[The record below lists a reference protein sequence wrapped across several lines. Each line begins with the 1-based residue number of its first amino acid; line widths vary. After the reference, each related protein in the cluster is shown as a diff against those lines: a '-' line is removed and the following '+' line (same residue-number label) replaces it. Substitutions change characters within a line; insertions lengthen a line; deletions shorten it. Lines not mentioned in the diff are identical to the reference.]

1 MKLSRRNIFIII
13 GALVFIWL
21 FANEGFR
28 TVVRRYWEIHELN
41 AELENLKMEN
51 SNLRKEIY
59 LLENDQ
65 SYIEYIAR
73 RELGVISQGEVEF
86 NFKPK

>member
-1 MKLSRRNIFIII
+1 MKLSRRKIFIIA
-13 GALVFIWL
+13 GALLLVWL

-28 TVVRRYWEIHELN
+28 TMVRRYWELHKLGN
-41 AELENLKMEN
+41 ELETLKKEN
-51 SNLRKEIY
+51 ANLRKEIY
-59 LLENDQ
+59 LLETDQ

-86 NFKPK
+86 TFKQK

>member
-1 MKLSRRNIFIII
+1 VKLTRRNVFIIV
-13 GALVFIWL
+13 GALVFIGL

-28 TVVRRYWEIHELN
+28 TVVRRYWEIHKLN
-41 AELENLKMEN
+41 RELENLKMEN
-51 SNLRKEIY
+51 ANLRKEIY

-65 SYIEYIAR
+65 SYIEYVAR
-73 RELGVISQGEVEF
+73 RELGVISQGEVEY

>member
-1 MKLSRRNIFIII
+1 MKFSRRNIFIII
-13 GALVFIWL
+13 GALVFVWL

-28 TVVRRYWEIHELN
+28 ALVRRYWEIHKLN
-41 AELENLKMEN
+41 GELENLKMEN
-51 SNLRKEIY
+51 ANLRKEIY

-73 RELGVISQGEVEF
+73 RELGVISQGEVEY

>member
-1 MKLSRRNIFIII
+1 MKPSRRNILIIV
-13 GALVFIWL
+13 GVLVFIWL

-28 TVVRRYWEIHELN
+28 TTIRRYWEIHKLSE
-41 AELENLKMEN
+41 ELENLKMEN
-51 SNLRKEIY
+51 ANLRKEIY

-86 NFKPK
+86 NFKSK